1 MNRTSMSGKCLVVYY
16 SKTGNTKA
24 VAEAIAK
31 RMGGDLCEVNEQGV
45 AQSGFDPSGYG
56 LVVVGTPVNGF
67 KTSLPIQGYL
77 TQYKEKLPAVAF
89 YATYSLYPAGTLGGM
104 EKLAG
109 KKPIATEKFKS
120 RDIKLGKID
129 TKVDS
134 FVASLKK

>member
-24 VAEAIAK
+24 VAEAVAK
-31 RMGGDLCEVNEQGV
+31 KMGGDVCEINEQGV
-45 AQSGFDPSGYG
+45 AQSGFNPSSYG

-67 KTSLPIQGYL
+67 STSLPIQGYL
-77 TQYKEKLPAVAF
+77 KENSAKLPAVAF
-89 YATYSLYPAGTLGGM
+89 YATYNLYPAGTFGGM

-109 KKPIATEKFKS
+109 KKPVATEKFKS
-120 RDIKLGKID
+120 GDIKLGKID
-129 TKVDS
+129 AKVDA